1 MKAKVYIKKANY
13 IITKILNP
21 LEYRLNLFRKFGRI
35 SDDVVDSVFLM
46 NHVNGCV
53 RDIKLLKR
61 VLEVKATMHS
71 DTKFFDNNVIGDIY
85 SRALVVLGRIGWML
99 ETINRITIYNA
110 GGGCR
115 FLEYQT
121 NWIEKNINK
130 LKCYNE

>member
-110 GGGCR
+110 GGCR